1 MRDSVGAFIDSGRDF
16 LNGRELGPDEAMLSR
31 EGAALA
37 QAINGEV
44 ASRNKLF
51 GDFEGGYQSHAVQ
64 TCELFADKS
73 HEDLKAR
80 VEQMSPEK
88 VAELS
93 ETWNAISKRADEHLA
108 AFRPRILN
116 AIADKW
122 EGESATAAASG
133 ITDYVTASH
142 QLTQATGILASKLD
156 ALNAGLVPTKA
167 NMPDVPQ
174 ASVWDKFTGFLP
186 GPTWQKEQHEKD
198 AAHAEAVRV
207 LQTIYTPAVMES
219 DSFVPIIPQPYNPLS
234 GGGGGATGGP
244 GGGGTPGGGGSG
256 TQFGPGNGGGFGP
269 GSTGVDGSGTDGN
282 GQFGPGGNPADTGST
297 GTDGQPSGLNG
308 DPSQTAAQSLDP
320 ANAATSPASAGDAAG
335 TGNGAGSTSG
345 NSTGTGGSGS
355 GTGTGSGA
363 SGAGAGAGL
372 VPSALGRGGSSG
384 LGGAG
389 RGIGTPGSG
398 AGGGLSSG
406 ARGLTG
412 GAVGGGATGTGAPGA
427 GAGVGGAAAGRA
439 GAPGMGMGGM
449 APGARGK
456 GDDDGEHKTPS
467 YLINIDNGNELI
479 GDMPKV
485 APPVIGG

>member
-16 LNGRELGPDEAMLSR
+16 LNGRELGPDEDMLSR

-44 ASRNKLF
+44 ASRAKQF
-51 GDFEGGYQSHAVQ
+51 GDFTGGYQSHAVQ
-64 TCELFADKS
+64 TCEIFADKS

-93 ETWNAISKRADEHLA
+93 ETWKAISRRADEHLA

-142 QLTQATGILASKLD
+142 QLTQATGILASKLE

-174 ASVWDKFTGFLP
+174 TSVMDRIASFVP
-186 GPTWQKEQHEKD
+186 GPTWQKAQHEKD

-219 DSFVPIIPQPYNPLS
+219 DSYVPIIPQPHNPVS
-234 GGGGGATGGP
+234 GGGGGATDGP
-244 GGGGTPGGGGSG
+244 GGGGAPGGGGSG
-256 TQFGPGNGGGFGP
+256 TPFGPGSGGGFGP
-269 GSTGVDGSGTDGN
+269 GSNGSSGTDGN
-282 GQFGPGGNPADTGST
+282 GQFGPGGKPADLGST
-297 GTDGQPSGLNG
+297 GTDGQPSGPNG

-335 TGNGAGSTSG
+335 AGNGAGSTSG

-355 GTGTGSGA
+355 GTGAGSGA
-363 SGAGAGAGL
+363 GGAGAGAGL

-389 RGIGTPGSG
+389 RSIGTPGSG

-412 GAVGGGATGTGAPGA
+412 GAVGGGAPGN